1 MQTIE
6 ISDYTA
12 QQLNDL
18 AAQEQ
23 LSGSNLI
30 ERLVI
35 KYHQEMAK
43 KVELKA
49 FFNPY
54 QQDLSGF
61 SFDRDDANAR

>member
-30 ERLVI
+30 E
-35 KYHQEMAK
+35 
-43 KVELKA
+43 
-49 FFNPY
+49 N
-54 QQDLSGF
+54 GW
-61 SFDRDDANAR
+61 